1 MSVMTEIARRVIRSV
16 KVAQHLLLVGT
27 VLLLTAC
34 ATTSM
39 VDTWR
44 DPNYKG
50 KAFRNF
56 LVVGI
61 TKDPGVRRV
70 FEDIFTAELRNR
82 GLQATASYTVTPPDQ
97 PVTKDLLTEAVKK
110 TGADAVVTTRVVNIQ
125 QQTSV
130 TPGYVDT
137 YGAGPGPYP
146 YAYPYMYPQRD
157 LYTYYGASQVIQPP
171 TVQTYE
177 VATLETVLFDVADAS
192 MVWSGTSTTFETN
205 QTVTVSKDLSKLII
219 QSLVKAGL
227 I

>member
-1 MSVMTEIARRVIRSV
+1 MNVMTEITGRMLKSV
-16 KVAQHLLLVGT
+16 KGRRLLLIAST
-27 VLLLTAC
+27 LLLLTAC

-70 FEDIFTAELRNR
+70 FEDIFTAELINR

-97 PVTKDLLTEAVKK
+97 PVTKDLLSEAVKK
-110 TGADAVVTTRVVNIQ
+110 TGVDAVVTTRVVNVQ

-130 TPGYVDT
+130 TPGYIDT
-137 YGAGPGPYP
+137 YGAGPYPYP
-146 YAYPYMYPQRD
+146 YAYPYLYPQRD
-157 LYTYYGASQVIQPP
+157 LYTYYGSSQVIQPP

-177 VATLETVLFDVADAS
+177 IATLETVLFDVADAS
-192 MVWSGTSTTFETN
+192 MVWSGTSTTFETT

>member
-16 KVAQHLLLVGT
+16 TVAQHLLLVGT

>member
-1 MSVMTEIARRVIRSV
+1 MTERAGRVMMAVR
-16 KVAQHLLLVGT
+16 LVQLVLVVGAM
-27 VLLLTAC
+27 LLLTGC

-61 TKDPGVRRV
+61 TKDPGVRRI
-70 FEDIFTAELRNR
+70 FEDIFTAELRNC
-82 GLQATASYTVTPPDQ
+82 GLKATASYSVTPQDQ
-97 PVTKDLLTEAVKK
+97 PVTRELLTEAVKK
-110 TGADAVVTTRVVNIQ
+110 TGADAVVTTRIVNIQ

-130 TPGYVDT
+130 TPGYVET
-137 YGAGPGPYP
+137 YGAGAYPYP
-146 YAYPYMYPQRD
+146 YLYPQRD
-157 LYTYYGASQVIQPP
+157 LYSYYGATQVIQPP

-192 MVWSGTSTTFETN
+192 MVWSGTSTTFETK

-219 QSLVKAGL
+219 QNLIKAGL
-227 I
+227 M

>member
-1 MSVMTEIARRVIRSV
+1 MSVMTEIARRVIKSV
-16 KVAQHLLLVGT
+16 KVAQYLLLVGT

>member
-1 MSVMTEIARRVIRSV
+1 MSVMTETVGRVMKSV
-16 KVAQHLLLVGT
+16 KVGHCLLALVT
-27 VLLLTAC
+27 MHLLTAC

-50 KAFRNF
+50 KAFHNF

-70 FEDIFTAELRNR
+70 FEDIFTAELKTR

-97 PVTKDLLTEAVKK
+97 PITKELLTDAVNKI
-110 TGADAVVTTRVVNIQ
+110 GADAVVTTRVVNVQ

-137 YGAGPGPYP
+137 YGTGPGPYP
-146 YAYPYMYPQRD
+146 YAYPYLYPQRD
-157 LYTYYGASQVIQPP
+157 LYTYYGTNQVIQPT

-177 VATLETVLFDVADAS
+177 IATLETVLFAVADAS

-219 QSLVKAGL
+219 QNLAKAGL

>member
-16 KVAQHLLLVGT
+16 TVAQHLLLVGT

-97 PVTKDLLTEAVKK
+97 PVTKDLLTEAVKE

-219 QSLVKAGL
+219 QSLAKAGL

>member
-1 MSVMTEIARRVIRSV
+1 MNVIMGIIGSVMTQARQLLFPLVV
-16 KVAQHLLLVGT
+16 TAVFLVAG
-27 VLLLTAC
+27 C

-44 DPNYKG
+44 DPTYKG

-70 FEDIFTAELRNR
+70 FEDIFTAELKNY
-82 GLQATASYTVTPPDQ
+82 GLQATASYSVTPLDQ
-97 PVTKDLLTEAVKK
+97 PVTRELLAEAVKK
-110 TGADAVVTTRVVNIQ
+110 TGVDAVITTRVINLQ
-125 QQTSV
+125 QKTTV

-137 YGAGPGPYP
+137 YGAAPGFYPYP
-146 YAYPYMYPQRD
+146 YRYPQRD
-157 LYTYYGASQVIQPP
+157 LYSYYGATQVIQPP

-177 VATLETVLFDVADAS
+177 MATLETVLFDVADAA
-192 MVWSGTSTTFETN
+192 MIWSGTSTTFETN
-205 QTVTVSKDLSKLII
+205 QTVSVSKDLSRLII
-219 QSLVKAGL
+219 QSLKKAGL

>member
-1 MSVMTEIARRVIRSV
+1 MSVMTEIARRMIRSV

>member
-219 QSLVKAGL
+219 QSLAKAGL